1 MNLSDLVIESAR
13 KQPQALAVRS
23 PEQNLTYGELDA
35 LANRLSRALASLGVR
50 QGSRVGIWLDK
61 SAVAIASMQGIL
73 RLGAAYVP
81 IDPLSPL
88 LRSATIVRDC
98 QLSAIVTSYSRA
110 EKLLKDDLAG
120 IKCLTIDKS
129 WQGIS
134 WQDVLSFPE
143 QPIQRLPQDEHDL
156 AYILYTSGS
165 TGKPKGVCLS
175 HQNALAF
182 IKWAAEEIDAQSTDR
197 FSNHAPFHFDLSVL
211 DIYVAFLKGA
221 CVCLIPEGIAYIPQR
236 LINFLVQE
244 KITVWYSVP
253 SVLILMILHG
263 DLLKVQEHS
272 LRVVLFAG
280 EVFPIKYLRQ
290 LRKHWQ
296 AIRFINLYG
305 PTETNVC
312 TYFEVEN
319 ISEEQTASIPIG
331 KACCGNKVWGVNSYG
346 KAITV
351 GEEGELMVSGP
362 TVMLGY
368 WGQALQH
375 NRTYATGDIVRKQD
389 NGNYVLI
396 GRIDSL
402 IKVRG
407 YRIELGEIEAAL
419 LSHLDIV
426 EAAVVVANQG
436 IAARLLA
443 FLVTKNQTLS
453 LINIKQYCSSKLP
466 RYMIVDRV
474 YFLEYLPRNRNG
486 KIDRNKLFESVGK
499 YHS

>member
-61 SAVAIASMQGIL
+61 SAVVIALMQGIL

-81 IDPLSPL
+81 IDPLSPV
-88 LRSATIVRDC
+88 LRAATIVRDC
-98 QLSAIVTSYSRA
+98 QLSAIVTGDSRA
-110 EKLLKDDLAG
+110 EQLLKDDLAG

-129 WQGIS
+129 WQ
-134 WQDVLSFPE
+134 DVLSFSK
-143 QPIQRLPQDEHDL
+143 QPIERLPQDKHDL

-197 FSNHAPFHFDLSVL
+197 FSNHAPFHFDLSIL
-211 DIYVAFLKGA
+211 DIYVPFLMGA
-221 CVCLIPEGIAYIPQR
+221 CVCLVPEGIAYLPSR
-236 LINFLVQE
+236 LINFLIQE

-253 SVLILMILHG
+253 SVLILMMLHG
-263 DLLKVQEHS
+263 NLLEVQHY
-272 LRVVLFAG
+272 LRIILFAG

-296 AIRFINLYG
+296 AVRLINLYG

-312 TYFEVEN
+312 TYFEVKD
-319 ISEEQTASIPIG
+319 IPEEQTALIPIG
-331 KACCGNKVWGVNSYG
+331 KACSGNKVWGVSCQG
-346 KAITV
+346 KVIDV

-368 WGQALQH
+368 WGQAPQG
-375 NRTYATGDIVRKQD
+375 NKPYATGDIVRKLD
-389 NGNYVLI
+389 DGNYVLI

-419 LSHLDIV
+419 LSHVDIV
-426 EAAVVVANQG
+426 EAAVVVAG
-436 IAARLLA
+436 EGMAARLLA
-443 FLVTKNQTLS
+443 FLATKNNALS
-453 LINIKQYCSSKLP
+453 LIDIKQYCSSKLP

-474 YFLEYLPRNRNG
+474 YFLESLPRNRNG
-486 KIDRNKLFESVGK
+486 KIDRNKLFESVRE

>member
-35 LANRLSRALASLGVR
+35 LANRLSHALAQLGVK

-61 SAVAIASMQGIL
+61 SAVAIALMQGIL

-81 IDPLSPL
+81 IDPLSPV
-88 LRSATIVRDC
+88 LRAATIVRDC
-98 QLSAIVTSYSRA
+98 QLSAIAIGDSRA
-110 EKLLKDDLAG
+110 EQLKDDLAD
-120 IKCLTIDKS
+120 IKCLNIDEF
-129 WQGIS
+129 
-134 WQDVLSFPE
+134 WQDIFCFSE
-143 QPIQRLPQDEHDL
+143 QPIKGLPQDDGEL

-211 DIYVAFLKGA
+211 DIYVPFLKGA

-263 DLLKVQEHS
+263 DLLKVQEHY

-290 LRKHWQ
+290 LRQHWQ
-296 AIRFINLYG
+296 AIRLLNLYG

-331 KACCGNKVWGVNSYG
+331 KACCGNQLWGVNSCG
-346 KAITV
+346 KAIV
-351 GEEGELMVSGP
+351 AGEEGELMVSGP

-389 NGNYVLI
+389 DGNYLLI

-419 LSHLDIV
+419 LSHIDIV

-436 IAARLLA
+436 MAARLLA
-443 FLVTKNQTLS
+443 FLVAKNNALS
-453 LINIKQYCSSKLP
+453 LINIKQYCSSRLP
-466 RYMIVDRV
+466 RYMIVDQV
-474 YFLEYLPRNRNG
+474 YFLECLPMNRNG
-486 KIDRNKLFESVGK
+486 KIDRRKLLESVGK
-499 YHS
+499 YNS

>member
-35 LANRLSRALASLGVR
+35 LANRLSQALAKLGVK

-61 SAVAIASMQGIL
+61 SAVAIALMQGIL

-81 IDPLSPL
+81 IDPLSPV
-88 LRSATIVRDC
+88 LRAAAIVRDC
-98 QLSAIVTSYSRA
+98 QLSAIVTSDSRA
-110 EKLLKDDLAG
+110 EQLLKDDLAN
-120 IKCLTIDKS
+120 IKCLNIDK
-129 WQGIS
+129 S
-134 WQDVLSFPE
+134 WQDVLSFSE
-143 QPIQRLPQDEHDL
+143 QPIERLPQDKHDL

-182 IKWAAEEIDAQSTDR
+182 IEWAAEEIDAQSTDR

-211 DIYVAFLKGA
+211 DIYVPFLIGA
-221 CVCLIPEGIAYIPQR
+221 CVCLIPEGIAYLPQR

-290 LRKHWQ
+290 LRQHWQ
-296 AIRFINLYG
+296 AIRLLNLYG

-312 TYFEVEN
+312 TYFEVKY
-319 ISEEQTASIPIG
+319 IPEEQTASIPIG
-331 KACCGNKVWGVNSYG
+331 KACSGNKVWGVNSHG
-346 KAITV
+346 KLIAA

-368 WGQALQH
+368 WGQAPQE
-375 NRTYATGDIVRKQD
+375 NKPYATGDIVEKQD
-389 NGNYVLI
+389 DENYVLI

-419 LSHLDIV
+419 ISHVDIV
-426 EAAVVVANQG
+426 EAAVVVVG
-436 IAARLLA
+436 EGMAARLLA
-443 FLVTKNQTLS
+443 FLVTKNNALS
-453 LINIKQYCSSKLP
+453 LIDIKQYCSSKLP

-474 YFLEYLPRNRNG
+474 HFLEYLPKNRNG
-486 KIDRNKLFESVGK
+486 KIDRNKLFESVRK
-499 YHS
+499 HHS

>member
-35 LANRLSRALASLGVR
+35 LANRLSQALAQLGVQ

-61 SAVAIASMQGIL
+61 SAVAIALMQGIL
-73 RLGAAYVP
+73 RLSAAYVP
-81 IDPLSPL
+81 IDPLSPV
-88 LRSATIVRDC
+88 LRAATIVRDC

-110 EKLLKDDLAG
+110 EKLLKDDLAD

-129 WQGIS
+129 WQGIT
-134 WQDVLSFPE
+134 WQDILSFSE
-143 QPIQRLPQDEHDL
+143 QPIERLPQDEHDL

-165 TGKPKGVCLS
+165 TGKPKGVCVS

-211 DIYVAFLKGA
+211 DIYVPFLIGA
-221 CVCLIPEGIAYIPQR
+221 CVCLIPEGIAYLPSR
-236 LINFLVQE
+236 LINFLIQE

-253 SVLILMILHG
+253 SVLILMMLHG
-263 DLLKVQEHS
+263 DLLEVQHS
-272 LRVVLFAG
+272 LRIILFAG

-290 LRKHWQ
+290 LRQQWQ
-296 AIRFINLYG
+296 AIRLLNLYG

-312 TYFEVEN
+312 TYFEVKDIPEQ
-319 ISEEQTASIPIG
+319 QTALIPIG
-331 KACCGNKVWGVNSYG
+331 KACSGNKVWGISCQG
-346 KAITV
+346 KVIEV

-368 WGQALQH
+368 WNQAPQE
-375 NRTYATGDIVRKQD
+375 NRPYATGDIVRKQD
-389 NGNYVLI
+389 DENYVLI

-419 LSHLDIV
+419 LSHLDII
-426 EAAVVVANQG
+426 EAAVVVADRG
-436 IAARLLA
+436 MAARLLA
-443 FLVTKNQTLS
+443 FLVTKNHALS
-453 LINIKQYCSSKLP
+453 LIDIKQYCSSRLP

-474 YFLEYLPRNRNG
+474 YFLEYLPRNPNG
-486 KIDRNKLFESVGK
+486 KIDRNKLLESAG